1 MSSKT
6 KKIAILGSTGSIGD
20 SALKVVRNSNG
31 DFKVVGLTTAGNIQ
45 KLAEQIKTFRPSQV
59 GIVNG
64 PAYRAFVDR
73 HPVNGVKVYGGTE
86 SLERVATAPGVDLVL
101 SGVVGGA
108 GLRALL
114 AALKMGRTV
123 ALANKESLVMAGEL
137 VTRTAKKYGATLL
150 PVDSE
155 HSAMF
160 QCIEGHRGNKI
171 HKIILTASGGPFY
184 RYEGNLSEV
193 SVEKALAH
201 PNWVIGKN
209 VIPWA
214 KTKPFGNKPAPKKT
228 LHGSGGYRSAFLGG
242 AGAIQRVTA
251 NSVEVG
257 VDPVMFP
264 MVKIHQGRY
273 ASRRVKPKEKVKK
286 LGPNYGQ
293 WTMRWFLGLTYGVW
307 IKNSKLSKGV
317 LIPRRRVSLATAT
330 KKEIS
335 TYLARDIKARIRG
348 GASL

>member
-1 MSSKT
+1 MPSTSSWINVNADNFKARMRRISAEGKSLSKPLNST
-6 KKIAILGSTGSIGD
+6 RGLEAIRILRMGT
-20 SALKVVRNSNG
+20 R
-31 DFKVVGLTTAGNIQ
+31 
-45 KLAEQIKTFRPSQV
+45 
-59 GIVNG
+59 GIR
-64 PAYRAFVDR
+64 AQFADQTEYR
-73 HPVNGVKVYGGTE
+73 
-86 SLERVATAPGVDLVL
+86 
-101 SGVVGGA
+101 
-108 GLRALL
+108 
-114 AALKMGRTV
+114 
-123 ALANKESLVMAGEL
+123 
-137 VTRTAKKYGATLL
+137 
-150 PVDSE
+150 
-155 HSAMF
+155 
-160 QCIEGHRGNKI
+160 
-171 HKIILTASGGPFY
+171 
-184 RYEGNLSEV
+184 
-193 SVEKALAH
+193 
-201 PNWVIGKN
+201 GKN

-242 AGAIQRVTA
+242 AGAIQRITA

-257 VDPVMFP
+257 VDPVQFP

-317 LIPRRRVSLATAT
+317 LIPRRRVSLAAAT

>member
-1 MSSKT
+1 MPNSAFS
-6 KKIAILGSTGSIGD
+6 ILTDTG
-20 SALKVVRNSNG
+20 ALKRRM
-31 DFKVVGLTTAGNIQ
+31 Q
-45 KLAEQIKTFRPSQV
+45 R
-59 GIVNG
+59 IVNEG
-64 PAYRAFVDR
+64 KSLAKPLNSTRGLEAIRILRIGTRGIRAQFADQTEYR
-73 HPVNGVKVYGGTE
+73 
-86 SLERVATAPGVDLVL
+86 
-101 SGVVGGA
+101 
-108 GLRALL
+108 
-114 AALKMGRTV
+114 
-123 ALANKESLVMAGEL
+123 
-137 VTRTAKKYGATLL
+137 
-150 PVDSE
+150 
-155 HSAMF
+155 
-160 QCIEGHRGNKI
+160 
-171 HKIILTASGGPFY
+171 
-184 RYEGNLSEV
+184 
-193 SVEKALAH
+193 
-201 PNWVIGKN
+201 GKN

-257 VDPVMFP
+257 VDPVKFP